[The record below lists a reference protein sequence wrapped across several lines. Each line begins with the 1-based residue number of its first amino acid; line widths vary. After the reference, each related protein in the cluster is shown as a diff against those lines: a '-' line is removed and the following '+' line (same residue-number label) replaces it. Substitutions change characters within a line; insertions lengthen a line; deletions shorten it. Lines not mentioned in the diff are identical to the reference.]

1 MNKEYIAKYKDQLE
15 IKRYA
20 QSTVKT
26 YVSQIKIF
34 LFCVN
39 IDARLVSVY
48 AVLYAP
54 TTERRRAQRGLS
66 SKNIFRSYSSDRLS
80 FISYKF
86 DFFVFLFPRGVRGEL
101 EKEKLLIPLLLFHIL
116 L

>member
-54 TTERRRAQRGLS
+54 TTERRRAQRG
-66 SKNIFRSYSSDRLS
+66 
-80 FISYKF
+80 
-86 DFFVFLFPRGVRGEL
+86 RGAKRRRRQEITFSQ
-101 EKEKLLIPLLLFHIL
+101 LIMTEQLLLQPL
-116 L
+116 NL